1 MRNALPICALLVISF
16 LPAQLVSAGDKKAG
30 GNKNASGEQTIY
42 GYISCSACGAKGA
55 TDSHGDCMEK
65 CLAKGAKVVVVSEEN
80 QMVIPIDNPDTVSG
94 QHAHRVA
101 LYGYTTG
108 EAFHVISVR
117 VF

>member
-1 MRNALPICALLVISF
+1 
-16 LPAQLVSAGDKKAG
+16 
-30 GNKNASGEQTIY
+30 
-42 GYISCSACGAKGA
+42 
-55 TDSHGDCMEK
+55 
-65 CLAKGAKVVVVSEEN
+65 
-80 QMVIPIDNPDTVSG
+80 MVIPIDNPDTVSG